1 MTEHLIARAQ
11 ILLQQRRMDEAGKLL
26 KDALSKEPNNIRV
39 LAMLAEIK
47 LHQEQ
52 PEDAEGL
59 INNAIGLSP
68 DTPWLYF
75 IKARVELQKE
85 AYDEAENNLQE
96 AIALDPGDADFFAL
110 WGSINLSRKKYE
122 RALELADEALQ
133 LDPENTLALNV
144 RSGAL
149 LKLNRKEESF
159 QTIEGALAG
168 DPHNAYTHANYGW
181 SLLEKGENKKALEH
195 FREALRINPGFEYA
209 RAGMA
214 EALKARY
221 WLYKLFLKYAFWIG
235 NLTAKYQWAV
245 IIGLYI
251 AFRFLNSVAE
261 NNEALRPYLTPV
273 IIAFAVFAFSTWIIT
288 PVSNLFLRLNTFG
301 KYLLDK
307 NEIRSS
313 NLVGI
318 SFLILVGGAITY
330 IITGDMRWAPVAFFG
345 FAMMIPLSV
354 VFSISKSK
362 TIIVAYTIGLLV
374 AGIAAIATT
383 FSTGEVYNIF
393 STVFV
398 IGFVAFQWLANY
410 LRIRESNR

>member
-1 MTEHLIARAQ
+1 MTEQLIARAE
-11 ILLQQRRMDEAGKLL
+11 ILLQQQKLEEAGKLL
-26 KDALSKEPNNIRV
+26 KDVLSKEPNNIRV

-52 PEDAEGL
+52 PGEAESL

-75 IKARVELQKE
+75 IKARVSIHKE
-85 AYDEAENNLQE
+85 AYDEAESNLQN
-96 AIALDPGDADFFAL
+96 AIALDPADADFFAL
-110 WGSINLSRKKYE
+110 WASINLSRKKYE
-122 RALELADEALQ
+122 RSLELADEALER
-133 LDPENTLALNV
+133 DPENILALNV
-144 RSGAL
+144 RSTAL

-159 QTIEGALAG
+159 HTIEGALAG

-209 RAGMA
+209 RSGMA

-245 IIGLYI
+245 IIGLYV
-251 AFRFLNSVAE
+251 AFRLLNALAKS
-261 NNEALRPYLTPV
+261 NEALRPYLTPLIV
-273 IIAFAVFAFSTWIIT
+273 AFAIFAFSTWIIT
-288 PVSNLFLRLNTFG
+288 PVSNLFLRLNPFG
-301 KYLLDK
+301 RYLLDK

-318 SFLILVGGAITY
+318 SFLVFVTGALTY
-330 IITGDMRWAPVAFFG
+330 ALTSDARWLPVAFFG

-354 VFSISKSK
+354 LFSVSKNK
-362 TIIVAYTIGLLV
+362 NTMLVYTLGLTA
-374 AGIAAIATT
+374 AGIVGIATT
-383 FSTGEVYNIF
+383 FVTGEIYNLF

-398 IGFVAFQWLANY
+398 IGFIAFQWLANY

>member
-1 MTEHLIARAQ
+1 MTEQLIARAE
-11 ILLQQRRMDEAGKLL
+11 ILLQQRKLDEAGKLL
-26 KDALSKEPNNIRV
+26 KDVLSKDPSNIRV

-47 LHQEQ
+47 IHQGQHDE
-52 PEDAEGL
+52 AGSL

-68 DTPWLYF
+68 DTPWLYY
-75 IKARVELQKE
+75 IKARVNTHKE
-85 AYDEAENNLQE
+85 AYDEAESNLQN
-96 AIALDPGDADFFAL
+96 AITLDPADADFFAL
-110 WGSINLSRKKYE
+110 WASINLARKKYE

-133 LDPENTLALNV
+133 RDPENILALNI
-144 RSGAL
+144 RSTAL
-149 LKLNRKEESF
+149 LKLDRKEESF
-159 QTIEGALAG
+159 RTIEGALAE

-195 FREALRINPGFEYA
+195 FREALRINPHFEYA
-209 RAGMA
+209 RSGMA

-251 AFRFLNSVAE
+251 AFRFLNALAE
-261 NNEALRPYLTPV
+261 NNETLRPYLTPL
-273 IIAFAVFAFSTWIIT
+273 IIAFAIFAFSTWIIT
-288 PVSNLFLRLNTFG
+288 PVSNLFLRLNSFG
-301 KYLLDK
+301 RYLLDK

-318 SFLILVGGAITY
+318 SFLVFVMSTVVYLVTNDI
-330 IITGDMRWAPVAFFG
+330 RWIPPAFFG

-354 VFSISKSK
+354 LFSFVKNKKIML
-362 TIIVAYTIGLLV
+362 AYTAGLAL
-374 AGIAAIATT
+374 AGTGGIVTT
-383 FSTGEVYNIF
+383 FNTGAVYNLFATIF
-393 STVFV
+393 I
-398 IGFVAFQWLANY
+398 IGFIAFQWLANY

>member
-11 ILLQQRRMDEAGKLL
+11 ILLQQRRMEEAGNLL
-26 KDALSKEPNNIRV
+26 KDVLSKDPTNIRV

-52 PEDAEGL
+52 PEDAEKL

-75 IKARVELQKE
+75 IKARIYVQKE
-85 AYDEAENNLQE
+85 KYDEAENNLQH
-96 AIALDPGDADFFAL
+96 AIALDAGDADFFAL
-110 WGSINLSRKKYE
+110 WASINLSRKKYE
-122 RALELADEALQ
+122 KALELADEALQ
-133 LDPENTLALNV
+133 RDPENILGLNV
-144 RSGAL
+144 RSSAL

-159 QTIEGALAG
+159 STIEGALAG

-251 AFRFLNSVAE
+251 AFRFLNSLAE

-273 IIAFAVFAFSTWIIT
+273 IIAFAVFAFSTWVIT

-318 SFLILVGGAITY
+318 SFLVFAAGLIAY
-330 IITGDMRWAPVAFFG
+330 FITGDIRWAPVAFLG
-345 FAMMIPLSV
+345 FTMMIPLSV
-354 VFSISKSK
+354 LFSVSKSK
-362 TIIVAYTIGLLV
+362 NTITIYTAALLV
-374 AGIAAIATT
+374 TGIAAIVTT
-383 FSTGEVYNIF
+383 FKTGELYNGF
-393 STVFV
+393 STIFV
-398 IGFVAFQWLANY
+398 IGFIAFQWLANY